1 MAKKIR
7 FRLYAMEPTEE
18 NIACA
23 FREEYHRITPEYV
36 LIYTRRGQKS
46 ALELSGEDLLSLSDM
61 DWMWLQECNVEIL
74 EKFVSEHEDS
84 LKKSRDRFASEL
96 LDELQREEDN
106 GKTEEATDAGTEEG

>member
-1 MAKKIR
+1 MARKIR

-18 NIACA
+18 NIAYA
-23 FREEYHRITPEYV
+23 YKEEYHRITPEYV
-36 LIYTRRGQKS
+36 LIYTRRAQKC
-46 ALELSGEDLLSLSDM
+46 ALELRGEDLLSLSDM

-96 LDELQREEDN
+96 LEELQREEDN
-106 GKTEEATDAGTEEG
+106 GKTEETTDAGTEKG